1 MNQVKQVFPQGR
13 VVVNLTAGQLLAVA
27 SVCPCQVYQVVGYP
41 NFPATESLVGTVN
54 GGETTFTPAGGVA
67 ATYVIYA
74 GACPAQ
80 YAVGTSPRNMQQ
92 AAAALQGAPGVLN
105 ATGTLT
111 AAMILA
117 GIVTSTA
124 GAAVAATLDTGTVM
138 DAATDMAIGESF
150 EWGVVVTGANAFTVT
165 SPGASHTLVGNVVV
179 PANGSGR
186 FRTRKTAAATYIT
199 YAVPQPI
206 S

>member
-1 MNQVKQVFPQGR
+1 MNQQNQVFSQGR
-13 VVVNLTAGQLLAVA
+13 KSIALLAGQSLAVA
-27 SVCPCQVYQVVGYP
+27 SPTPCQVYQVVGFP
-41 NFPATESLVGTVN
+41 NMPSVESLVGTVN

-67 ATYVIYA
+67 ATYVLYA
-74 GACPAQ
+74 GAAPVQ
-80 YAVGTSPRNMQQ
+80 YAVGASPRNMSQ
-92 AAAALQGAPGVLN
+92 AASALQGAPGVLN

-117 GIVTSTA
+117 GLVTSTA
-124 GAAVAATLDTGTVM
+124 GAAVAATLDTGAVM

-150 EWGVVVTGANAFTVT
+150 EWGVIVTGANAFTVT
-165 SPGASHTLVGNVVV
+165 SPGASHTVVGNVVV

-186 FRTRKTAAATYIT
+186 YRTRKTAAATYVT
-199 YAVPQPI
+199 YSVPQAI